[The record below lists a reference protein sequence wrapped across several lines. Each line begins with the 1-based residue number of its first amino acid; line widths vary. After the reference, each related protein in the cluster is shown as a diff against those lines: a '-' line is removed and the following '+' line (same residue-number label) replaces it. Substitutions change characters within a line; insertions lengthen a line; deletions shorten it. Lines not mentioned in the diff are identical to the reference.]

1 MNHTDEMLRLNQQE
15 DRDRAKL
22 MKEKDYQDFINKR
35 QSSIRESKNEDKAN
49 LNYNLSREKKRVD
62 EENIRKEVEDFNAGD
77 AGRPKESFN

>member
-35 QSSIRESKNEDKAN
+35 QSSVRESKNEDKAN

-62 EENIRKEVEDFNAGD
+62 EENIRKEVEDINAGN
-77 AGRPKESFN
+77 AGRPKESIN